1 MWAVRYQAWDG
12 LLFSLNKNKNIV
24 DPIDRLYYTPHIYFF
39 FFFRL
44 DTAQSVVNIFPFL
57 GHNPHTIARRRCSIF
72 QDPDE
77 EINYCMYIGKTKNR
91 AFIIIWYLIFIF
103 WVAGYNAATPLYLLY
118 EYIYVN
124 KWTRRVISTPPL
136 FLSLSIADGIW
147 YVSFYFFFFFVH
159 FFEFGTGRSRPR
171 RTMRT
176 AYQQH
181 TIPAI
186 EKERDREK
194 CGTLI
199 YTKILNRVVDVYHSP
214 ARELLPMFAH

>member
-24 DPIDRLYYTPHIYFF
+24 APIDRLYYTPHIYFF
-39 FFFRL
+39 FFFFVQTPRKVL
-44 DTAQSVVNIFPFL
+44 CVCVNIFPFL
-57 GHNPHTIARRRCSIF
+57 GHTIARRRCSIF

-77 EINYCMYIGKTKNR
+77 EINYCMYIGKTKKKR

-136 FLSLSIADGIW
+136 FLSLSLSQSRMGYGMYLFIS
-147 YVSFYFFFFFVH
+147 SFSSFVFSSLELVGSVRAEQCARH
-159 FFEFGTGRSRPR
+159 INNTQSPR
-171 RTMRT
+171 QRRRE
-176 AYQQH
+176 
-181 TIPAI
+181 I
-186 EKERDREK
+186 ERDVA
-194 CGTLI
+194 L
-199 YTKILNRVVDVYHSP
+199 
-214 ARELLPMFAH
+214 

>member
-136 FLSLSIADGIW
+136 FLSLSLSQSRMGYGMYLFIS
-147 YVSFYFFFFFVH
+147 SFSSFIFSSLELVGPVRAEQCARH
-159 FFEFGTGRSRPR
+159 INNTQSPR
-171 RTMRT
+171 QRRRE
-176 AYQQH
+176 
-181 TIPAI
+181 I
-186 EKERDREK
+186 ERNVA
-194 CGTLI
+194 L
-199 YTKILNRVVDVYHSP
+199 
-214 ARELLPMFAH
+214 